1 MDRIIYTAAGGA
13 ARVLEQ
19 QAVISNNMANVSTT
33 GFREQFAIYRSVPV
47 VGQPGMPT
55 RVSTVTSTPGSN
67 LQQGT
72 MVETGHALDAA
83 ITGDGWF
90 SVQTPQGEAYTRSGE
105 FAVNTLGQLVTQ
117 QGFPV
122 MSADGAPV
130 EVPER
135 GAVTFSGDGQISAL
149 GAGDN
154 PNDIQLLGQLKLVN
168 PPAADMVRSDDGL
181 FRVAGGQ
188 VAQADPQVRMIAG
201 FVEKS
206 NVNPAEA
213 MVGMIANA
221 RRFEMQMKVIQDASA
236 NAERANSI
244 LSTN

>member
-1 MDRIIYTAAGGA
+1 MIRRPPRSTRTDTLFPYTT
-13 ARVLEQ
+13 L
-19 QAVISNNMANVSTT
+19 
-33 GFREQFAIYRSVPV
+33 FRS
-47 VGQPGMPT
+47 
-55 RVSTVTSTPGSN
+55 
-67 LQQGT
+67 

-213 MVGMIANA
+213 MVGMKIG
-221 RRFEMQMKVIQDASA
+221 
-236 NAERANSI
+236 RAHV
-244 LSTN
+244 

>member
-1 MDRIIYTAAGGA
+1 
-13 ARVLEQ
+13 
-19 QAVISNNMANVSTT
+19 
-33 GFREQFAIYRSVPV
+33 AIYRSVPV
-47 VGQPGMPT
+47 VGHPGMPT

-105 FAVNTLGQLVTQ
+105 FAVNTQGQLVTQ
-117 QGFPV
+117 QGLPV

-135 GAVTFSGDGQISAL
+135 GAITFSGDGQISAL

-168 PPAADMVRSDDGL
+168 PPAADMVRGDDGL

-188 VAQADPQVRMIAG
+188 AAQADRSEEHTSELQSRENLVCRLLL
-201 FVEKS
+201 EKK
-206 NVNPAEA
+206 NLA
-213 MVGMIANA
+213 
-221 RRFEMQMKVIQDASA
+221 
-236 NAERANSI
+236 
-244 LSTN
+244 TNLGNL

>member
-1 MDRIIYTAAGGA
+1 M
-13 ARVLEQ
+13 
-19 QAVISNNMANVSTT
+19 
-33 GFREQFAIYRSVPV
+33 
-47 VGQPGMPT
+47 
-55 RVSTVTSTPGSN
+55 
-67 LQQGT
+67 
-72 MVETGHALDAA
+72 
-83 ITGDGWF
+83 
-90 SVQTPQGEAYTRSGE
+90 
-105 FAVNTLGQLVTQ
+105 VTQ

-206 NVNPAEA
+206 NRSEEHTSELPSL
-213 MVGMIANA
+213 M
-221 RRFEMQMKVIQDASA
+221 
-236 NAERANSI
+236 SI
-244 LSTN
+244 SYA

>member
-1 MDRIIYTAAGGA
+1 MLVVGTIIF
-13 ARVLEQ
+13 VLLM
-19 QAVISNNMANVSTT
+19 ILPPPSTT
-33 GFREQFAIYRSVPV
+33 RTATLFPYTTLFRS
-47 VGQPGMPT
+47 
-55 RVSTVTSTPGSN
+55 
-67 LQQGT
+67 

-168 PPAADMVRSDDGL
+168 QIG
-181 FRVAGGQ
+181 
-188 VAQADPQVRMIAG
+188 
-201 FVEKS
+201 
-206 NVNPAEA
+206 
-213 MVGMIANA
+213 
-221 RRFEMQMKVIQDASA
+221 
-236 NAERANSI
+236 RANV
-244 LSTN
+244 

>member
-33 GFREQFAIYRSVPV
+33 GFREQLSNYRSVPI

-55 RVSTVTSTPGSN
+55 RVATVTSTPGSN
-67 LQQGT
+67 MQQGT

-90 SVQTPQGEAYTRSGE
+90 SIRTPQGEAYTRSGE
-105 FAVNTLGQLVTQ
+105 FAVNQQNLLVTL

-122 MSADGAPV
+122 LSDDGAPV
-130 EVPER
+130 EIHAR
-135 GAVTFSGDGQISAL
+135 GTVTLSGDGQISVL

-168 PPAADMVRSDDGL
+168 PPINQMARGDDGL

-188 VAQADPQVRMIAG
+188 PAQADPQVRMISG

-206 NVNPAEA
+206 
-213 MVGMIANA
+213 
-221 RRFEMQMKVIQDASA
+221 
-236 NAERANSI
+236 
-244 LSTN
+244 